1 MEKLPAAFVE
11 KIKLQFPNDF
21 EKFISALNEIPK
33 TGILI
38 NPKKKNQPN
47 GHSVQWNPFGK
58 ILAERP
64 NFTADPHYHAG
75 AYYAQ
80 EANSMFIHAL
90 IEYAIGKDKPIT
102 ALDLCAAPG
111 GKSLL
116 MNSSL
121 HPESFCLSNE
131 IIPSRLSI
139 LRENISKWGAYNHL
153 TIGSS
158 PEKIPFRNVF
168 DLILVDAPC
177 SGEGLFRRQPSYR
190 NEWTEHLAQSCS
202 IRQKDI
208 LKEAYR
214 MLKPGGFLIYSTC
227 TYAQVE
233 NEEIVDWL
241 CEEFRLE
248 NIAVPIE
255 TAWSIHETQTKH
267 GIGYQMLPHL
277 TPGEGFFCSLF
288 KKGDDDDVIETKFKS
303 RNSNLSRPTKSQ
315 AIELNHFIRPEIET
329 RVDANGRVFTF
340 PYHHPFFPLFENNY
354 PNANLGVQ
362 LGEFV
367 RDTFVPHQSL
377 ANTQLFQEQV
387 PQIEVSYDQAQTYL
401 RGEALAAAPNR
412 GYHLVTFQNQPL
424 GWVKSVGNRCNNMY
438 PKPWYVKQNYS
449 DVIS

>member
-1 MEKLPAAFVE
+1 MEKLPEAFVK
-11 KIKLQFPNDF
+11 KIEEQFPNEF
-21 EKFISALNEIPK
+21 EQFLSALDNIPK

-38 NPKKKNQPN
+38 NPRKKNQPN
-47 GHSVQWNPFGK
+47 GHSVLWNPFGK
-58 ILAERP
+58 ILNERP
-64 NFTADPHYHAG
+64 NFTADPNYHAG

-80 EANSMFIHAL
+80 EANSMFIHTL
-90 IEYAIGKDKPIT
+90 IEYAIGNNKPIT

-131 IIPSRLSI
+131 IVPNRLSI
-139 LRENISKWGAYNHL
+139 LRENISKWGAINHL

-158 PEKIPFRNVF
+158 PEKILFPSAF

-177 SGEGLFRRQPSYR
+177 SGEGLFRRQPAYR
-190 NEWTEHLAQSCS
+190 QEWTEHLAHSCS

-208 LKEAYR
+208 LKDAYR

-227 TYAQVE
+227 TYAQAE

-248 NIAVPIE
+248 NTAIPIE
-255 TAWSIHETQTKH
+255 KAWNIHETKTKN
-267 GIGYQMLPHL
+267 GVGYQMLPHL

-288 KKGDDDDVIETKFKS
+288 QKGDDEATEIKLKS
-303 RNSNLSRPTKSQ
+303 RNSHLSRPTKSQ
-315 AIELNHFIRPEIET
+315 ATELNNFIRTEIET

-340 PYHHPFFPLFENNY
+340 PYHHPFFPLFEHNY

-367 RDTFVPHQSL
+367 RDIFVPHQSL
-377 ANTQLFQEQV
+377 ANTQLFNEQV
-387 PQIEVSYDQAQTYL
+387 PQLEVSFDQAQAFL
-401 RGEALAAAPNR
+401 RGEALAAASTR
-412 GYHLVTFQNQPL
+412 GHHLVTFQNQPL

-449 DVIS
+449 DLIS

>member
-1 MEKLPAAFVE
+1 MEKLPEAFVK
-11 KIKLQFPNDF
+11 KIEEQFPNEF
-21 EKFISALNEIPK
+21 EQFLSALDNIPK

-38 NPKKKNQPN
+38 NPRKKNQPN
-47 GHSVQWNPFGK
+47 GHSVLWNPFGK
-58 ILAERP
+58 ILNERP
-64 NFTADPHYHAG
+64 NFTADPNYHAG

-80 EANSMFIHAL
+80 EANSMFIHTL
-90 IEYAIGKDKPIT
+90 IEYAIGNNKPIT

-131 IIPSRLSI
+131 IVPNRLSI
-139 LRENISKWGAYNHL
+139 LRENISKWGAINHL

-158 PEKIPFRNVF
+158 PEKILFPSAF

-177 SGEGLFRRQPSYR
+177 SGEGLFRRQPAYR
-190 NEWTEHLAQSCS
+190 HEWTELLAQSCS

-227 TYAQVE
+227 TYAQAE

-248 NIAVPIE
+248 NTAIPIE
-255 TAWSIHETQTKH
+255 KAWNIHETKTKN
-267 GIGYQMLPHL
+267 GVGYQMLPHL

-288 KKGDDDDVIETKFKS
+288 QKGDDEATEIKLKS
-303 RNSNLSRPTKSQ
+303 RNSHLSRPTKSQ
-315 AIELNHFIRPEIET
+315 ATELNNFIRTEIET

-340 PYHHPFFPLFENNY
+340 PYHHPFFPLFEHNY

-367 RDTFVPHQSL
+367 RDIFVPHQSL
-377 ANTQLFQEQV
+377 ANTQLFNEQV
-387 PQIEVSYDQAQTYL
+387 PQLEVSFDQAQAFL
-401 RGEALAAAPNR
+401 RGEALAAASTR
-412 GYHLVTFQNQPL
+412 GHHLVTFQNQPL

-449 DVIS
+449 DLIS

>member
-1 MEKLPAAFVE
+1 MEKLPEAFVK
-11 KIKLQFPNDF
+11 KIEEQFPNEF
-21 EKFISALNEIPK
+21 EQFLSALDNIPK

-38 NPKKKNQPN
+38 NPRKKNQPN
-47 GHSVQWNPFGK
+47 GHSVLWNPFGK
-58 ILAERP
+58 ILNERP
-64 NFTADPHYHAG
+64 NFTADPNYHAG

-80 EANSMFIHAL
+80 EANSMFIHTL
-90 IEYAIGKDKPIT
+90 IEYAIGNNKPIT

-131 IIPSRLSI
+131 IVPNRLSI
-139 LRENISKWGAYNHL
+139 LRENISKWGAINHL

-158 PEKIPFRNVF
+158 PEKILFPSAF

-177 SGEGLFRRQPSYR
+177 SGEGLFRRQPAYR
-190 NEWTEHLAQSCS
+190 HEWTELLAHSCS

-227 TYAQVE
+227 TYAQAE

-248 NIAVPIE
+248 NTAIPIE
-255 TAWSIHETQTKH
+255 KAWNIHETKTKN
-267 GIGYQMLPHL
+267 GVGYQMLPHL

-288 KKGDDDDVIETKFKS
+288 QKGDDEATEIKLKS
-303 RNSNLSRPTKSQ
+303 RNSHLSRPTKSQ
-315 AIELNHFIRPEIET
+315 ATELNNFIRTEIET

-340 PYHHPFFPLFENNY
+340 PYHHPFFPLFEHNY

-367 RDTFVPHQSL
+367 RDIFVPHQSL
-377 ANTQLFQEQV
+377 ANTQLFNEQV
-387 PQIEVSYDQAQTYL
+387 PQLEVSFDQAQAFL
-401 RGEALAAAPNR
+401 RGEALAAASTR
-412 GYHLVTFQNQPL
+412 GHHLVTFQNQPL

-449 DVIS
+449 DLIS